1 MDIVLLIRCGSFY
14 NILGPDVTAAIGIG
28 LNPTR
33 AAGGKIKCGFSAT
46 KAAFRHWAE
55 RFIAGGYVIGR
66 VEEEVPAASRA
77 RASDATVSKQNAVRG
92 RKLVQIISPGTK
104 ASDELLESHV
114 CVDAPT
120 TLLALSTS
128 RNGKS
133 VAIAAADVC
142 RGVICIGELRGCDT
156 ARVQLSLAIHH
167 LYPAEIIHDASIDKD
182 ALAVARQYAAAM
194 SGRSSYHR
202 VVVRR
207 RATLPSDAAYVLL
220 RVLSSNTARAG
231 PLLRDIIMGG
241 GDDSKRHV
249 AAAVALLIKHLD
261 DAGLS
266 AWTRGACEIH
276 EYSLHSPS
284 TTTGVMPIDAATIQQ
299 LSLFAGSETCTN
311 GSLFSIL
318 DRTSTRAGAKLLR
331 EWLAAPLNQYQCI
344 MTRQVALRALKHA
357 PGLRVSIRQA
367 LARSKADVESRLS
380 RACMRLSEW
389 LNRGDLD
396 ANDAMLLLTEPLDF
410 AGSFAKS
417 APTSSTPRCSTSC
430 DRDTHDGYVSKME
443 ETFTS
448 IIRDL
453 STLVDAVAILSA
465 AHSRVRSSREC
476 PCIQLYTKTIYRCP
490 ASVLVRKL
498 TRLCAY
504 MYSLSRWYDT
514 SMKPGPDTITCDVGF
529 DRNERSS
536 QGDGR

>member
-1 MDIVLLIRCGSFY
+1 MCVYVCTIDLHVCAMQCVCLWVTICFPSPEHAYIYIYVCVCIAVLNSQFWELKRDAMDVVLLVRCGSFY
-14 NILGPDVTAAIGIG
+14 NILGPDVPAAIGIG

-55 RFIAGGYVIGR
+55 RFIASGYVIGR
-66 VEEEVPAASRA
+66 VEEEVPASSRG
-77 RASDATVSKQNAVRG
+77 RACDTALVKSNVVRG

-133 VAIAAADVC
+133 LAIAAADVC
-142 RGVICIGELRGCDT
+142 RGLMYIGELHGCDT

-167 LYPAEIIHDASIDKD
+167 LYPAEIIHDASIDRD
-182 ALAVARQYAAAM
+182 ALAVARQYAATM
-194 SGRSSYHR
+194 SGRSCHHH

-207 RATLPSDAAYVLL
+207 RAALSSDAAHALL
-220 RVLSSNTARAG
+220 VRIWSSNSSRAAG
-231 PLLRDIIMGG
+231 PVLRDITGG
-241 GDDSKRHV
+241 GGDSKRHIS
-249 AAAVALLIKHLD
+249 AAVALLIKHLD

-266 AWTRGACEIH
+266 AWTRGTCELR
-276 EYSLHSPS
+276 EYSLQSPS

-299 LSLFAGSETCTN
+299 LSLFAGSETCAD

-331 EWLAAPLNQYQCI
+331 EWLAAPLNHKQSI
-344 MTRQVALRALKHA
+344 MARQDALRVLQRA
-357 PGLRVSIRQA
+357 PELRVSIRQG

-396 ANDAMLLLTEPLDF
+396 ANDAMLLLTEPLGV
-410 AGSFAKS
+410 AGGFSSS
-417 APTSSTPRCSTSC
+417 APASATPPCHTSRNTDTNS
-430 DRDTHDGYVSKME
+430 THDGYVSKME
-443 ETFTS
+443 ETFTG

-453 STLVDAVAILSA
+453 SALVDAVALLSA
-465 AHSRVRSSREC
+465 AHSRVRT
-476 PCIQLYTKTIYRCP
+476 PL
-490 ASVLVRKL
+490 
-498 TRLCAY
+498 
-504 MYSLSRWYDT
+504 
-514 SMKPGPDTITCDVGF
+514 
-529 DRNERSS
+529 
-536 QGDGR
+536 